1 MPNRSEYLAQ
11 NTQSPY
17 LTVDPESV
25 SNTAPASHI
34 VYVPLLEAST
44 SFPPQPG
51 LPPFQCSIESQSG
64 SSALTPNS
72 DPQTSTAATSTGQS
86 SETATQVSQS
96 ASDQTQL
103 RRNHDRLRA
112 RHSRI
117 EEEVD
122 EFRETNRN
130 SRSDLGRADAV
141 IDELLALENLPRN
154 IEDKLFE
161 VSQILE
167 SVRKRLR

>member
-1 MPNRSEYLAQ
+1 M
-11 NTQSPY
+11 
-17 LTVDPESV
+17 
-25 SNTAPASHI
+25 
-34 VYVPLLEAST
+34 
-44 SFPPQPG
+44 
-51 LPPFQCSIESQSG
+51 
-64 SSALTPNS
+64 
-72 DPQTSTAATSTGQS
+72 
-86 SETATQVSQS
+86 
-96 ASDQTQL
+96 
-103 RRNHDRLRA
+103 
-112 RHSRI
+112 

-154 IEDKLFE
+154 IEDKLSE